1 MPDLSQ
7 EKIADLRTKLET
19 FLRSRG
25 AAGDA
30 TFLAAGGSAAVFK
43 AVAQEGMRAFKVFDP
58 RFISS
63 EEGSKERERLDL
75 QGRLINHDC
84 ENLVQTYD
92 IQYHED
98 TAIVEM
104 EFVDWPQLKNVLRDV
119 PDARVESLINQLI
132 SAVRFLESYGIVHRD
147 IKPENIHVSEDFANL
162 KLLDLGVV
170 RELDPGP
177 DAAET
182 DQGNLRPFLAT
193 AQYSS
198 PEYLFRLDEP
208 SVALWQGLNL
218 YQVGAVLHDLI
229 MKEPVFRAEMDTGN
243 RWLVAKAVLLQPP
256 SFKDGDSKRLAY
268 LKGLAA
274 KCLVKDLAVRISL
287 VKWESFTA
295 SAATSGL
302 ASLKQRVKARPASQ
316 PEHEKKIKFQREAHQ
331 TALNEKVRL
340 LLISACGT
348 DLPLECAVSHFEGH
362 WVASF
367 QFDCSRTIRI
377 IVQMMLQ
384 WQEGLYSTMANV
396 LLAGRIISA
405 EMDPGLGSNTFKIV
419 NTTTIEPGGETNA
432 TAIVEDISVLVA
444 EGLTLFDSINAVGG
458 DIEELKNKDLG
469 SRDTTYEQ

>member
-7 EKIADLRTKLET
+7 EKIAELQTKLESYLT
-19 FLRSRG
+19 GRG
-25 AAGDA
+25 IAGKA

-43 AVAQEGMRAFKVFDP
+43 AVAPEGMRAFKVFDP
-58 RFISS
+58 RFINA

-75 QGRLINHDC
+75 QKRLINQNC

-104 EFVDWPQLKNVLRDV
+104 EFVEWPQLKDVLKDI
-119 PDARVESLINQLI
+119 PDACVESLIIQLI
-132 SAVRFLESYGIVHRD
+132 SAVRFLEDYGIVHRD
-147 IKPENIHVSEDFANL
+147 IKPENIHVSEDFAKL

-170 RELDPGP
+170 REFDPGP

-229 MKEPVFRAEMDTGN
+229 MKEPVFRAEMETGN

-256 SFKDGDSKRLAY
+256 SFKDADSIRLAY

-274 KCLVKDLAVRISL
+274 KCLVKDLSVRLSL
-287 VKWESFTA
+287 VNWDDFNA
-295 SAATSGL
+295 SEAASGL
-302 ASLKQRVKARPASQ
+302 AALKQRVRARPASQ

-348 DLPLECAVSHFEGH
+348 DLPLECGISHFDGH

-367 QFDCSRTIRI
+367 QFDCSKTIR
-377 IVQMMLQ
+377 VAVHMMVH
-384 WQEGLYSTMANV
+384 WQEELYATTANV

-405 EMDPGLGSNTFKIV
+405 GMDSNLDSYKFKV
-419 NTTTIEPGGETNA
+419 VGTTTIEPGGGTNA
-432 TAIVEDISVLVA
+432 AAIVEDISIVVS
-444 EGLTLFDSINAVGG
+444 EGLTLFDSFNAVGG
-458 DIEELKNKDLG
+458 DIEDLMNRDLG
-469 SRDTTYEQ
+469 IRDVADEQ